1 MLTTFDL
8 EDYVYAALRAGASGF
23 LLKDAPAEQLVA
35 AIEVVARGDALLAP
49 QVTRLLIEEVA
60 RRPTRDRAVPGL
72 DRLTEREV
80 EVLRLMARGMS
91 NSEIAGQ
98 LYLGEATV
106 KTHVGRVLDKLDA
119 RDRVQAVVA
128 AYESGLVEPGRP
140 LITPALVERRRVDDV
155 PRDRRIVGGEAQD
168 LAGLRRG
175 PVRQVDA
182 DPVVAGVFEAEAGVV
197 HRAPLEDDQRVTI
210 GVDAARR
217 RPARAP
223 SRRHAPGASGATAS
237 GARLRMRRR
246 VSPSTSST
254 SLTMTWPTTRRRASA
269 TSA

>member
-1 MLTTFDL
+1 VIRVALVDDQAMIRQGLRLILESEPGITVVGEAADGREALDMVPRARPDVVLMDVRMPRLDGIEACRLIRDAAAGELPYVLMLTTFDL

-35 AIEVVARGDALLAP
+35 AVEVVARGDALLAP

-60 RRPTRDRAVPGL
+60 RRRSPDPSAVPGL

-106 KTHVGRVLDKLDA
+106 KTHVGRVLGKLDA

-128 AYESGLVEPGRP
+128 AYESGLVEPG
-140 LITPALVERRRVDDV
+140 
-155 PRDRRIVGGEAQD
+155 
-168 LAGLRRG
+168 
-175 PVRQVDA
+175 
-182 DPVVAGVFEAEAGVV
+182 
-197 HRAPLEDDQRVTI
+197 
-210 GVDAARR
+210 
-217 RPARAP
+217 
-223 SRRHAPGASGATAS
+223 
-237 GARLRMRRR
+237 
-246 VSPSTSST
+246 
-254 SLTMTWPTTRRRASA
+254 TR
-269 TSA
+269 